1 MASTFRALEA
11 SETEGKFSLK
21 IVEKNV
27 ADLPEGDLLIKV
39 DFSSLNYKDAMSA
52 SGMPGVTRNYPHT
65 PGIDAVGKITESRV
79 ADFKEGDEVIVTG
92 YDLGMNTSGGFGEYI
107 RVPSNWAV
115 HLPKGLTAKQS
126 MSLGTAGLT
135 AGLSIHAL
143 DSFREYTGLK
153 NTKSVVSG
161 ATGGVGSISVML
173 LSKLGS
179 EVTAVTGKNDQSDF
193 LHTIGA
199 SSILSR
205 EELAETARKPIGKS
219 LWDVGVDVASG
230 EILSLLLTSLSPGGA
245 IACSGLVGGP
255 SFESS
260 IFPFI
265 LRGNAL
271 IGIDSVE
278 IPLKNKDHIWEHFA
292 HDWVLEGLDKLT
304 KEVSL
309 DNLEVEIESIL
320 SGNQVGRVLVKI

>member
-1 MASTFRALEA
+1 MASTFKALEV
-11 SETEGKFSLK
+11 SEKFSLS
-21 IVEKNV
+21 IVEKDL

-52 SGMPGVTRNYPHT
+52 SGMPGVTRKYPHT
-65 PGIDAVGKITESRV
+65 PGIDAAGKVAESRV
-79 ADFKEGDEVIVTG
+79 PDFKEGDEVIVTG

-153 NTKSVVSG
+153 DTKSVVSG

-199 SSILSR
+199 SNILSR
-205 EELAETARKPIGKS
+205 EELAKTARKPIGKS

-245 IACSGLVGGP
+245 VACSGLVGGP

-278 IPLKNKDHIWEHFA
+278 IPLKDKDHIWEHFA
-292 HDWVLEGLDKLT
+292 HDWVLEGLNKIT

-309 DNLEVEIESIL
+309 DNLEVEIKRIL

>member
-1 MASTFRALEA
+1 MTSTFRALEA
-11 SETEGKFSLK
+11 SETKEKFSLS
-21 IVEKNV
+21 IVEKDV

-65 PGIDAVGKITESRV
+65 PGIDAAGKVVETRV
-79 ADFKEGDEVIVTG
+79 PDFKEGDEVIVTG

-107 RVPSNWAV
+107 RVPANWAI
-115 HLPKGLTAKQS
+115 HLPEGLTAKQS

-153 NTKSVVSG
+153 NTKSIVSG

-205 EELAETARKPIGKS
+205 EELTETARKPIGKS

-292 HDWVLEGLDKLT
+292 HDWVLEGLDKIT

>member
-1 MASTFRALEA
+1 MTSTFRALEA
-11 SETEGKFSLK
+11 SETKEKFSLS
-21 IVEKNV
+21 IVEKDV

-65 PGIDAVGKITESRV
+65 PGIDAAGKVVETRV
-79 ADFKEGDEVIVTG
+79 PDFKEGDEVIVTG

-107 RVPSNWAV
+107 RVPANWAI
-115 HLPKGLTAKQS
+115 HLPEGLTAKQS

-199 SSILSR
+199 SNILSR

-219 LWDVGVDVASG
+219 LWDVGVDVVSG

-245 IACSGLVGGP
+245 VACSGLVGGP

-278 IPLKNKDHIWEHFA
+278 IPLKDKEHIWEHFA
-292 HDWVLEGLDKLT
+292 HDWVLEGLDKST

-309 DNLEVEIESIL
+309 DNLEVEIKRIL

>member
-1 MASTFRALEA
+1 MTSTFRALEA

-143 DSFREYTGLK
+143 DSFREYKGLK

-205 EELAETARKPIGKS
+205 DELAETARKPIGKS

-292 HDWVLEGLDKLT
+292 HDWVLEGLDKIT

>member
-1 MASTFRALEA
+1 MTSTFRALEA

-107 RVPSNWAV
+107 RVPSDWAV

-292 HDWVLEGLDKLT
+292 HDWVLEGLDKIT

>member
-1 MASTFRALEA
+1 MTSTFKALEV
-11 SETEGKFSLK
+11 SEKFSLS
-21 IVEKNV
+21 IVEKDL

-65 PGIDAVGKITESRV
+65 PGIDAAGKVAESRV
-79 ADFKEGDEVIVTG
+79 PDFKEGDEVIVTG

-153 NTKSVVSG
+153 DTKSVVSG

-179 EVTAVTGKNDQSDF
+179 EVTAVTGKNDQPDF

-199 SSILSR
+199 SNILSR
-205 EELAETARKPIGKS
+205 EELAKTARKPIGKS

-245 IACSGLVGGP
+245 VACSGLVGGP

-278 IPLKNKDHIWEHFA
+278 IPLKDKDHIWEHFA
-292 HDWVLEGLDKLT
+292 HDWVLEGLDKIT

-309 DNLEVEIESIL
+309 DNLEVEIKRIL

>member
-1 MASTFRALEA
+1 
-11 SETEGKFSLK
+11 
-21 IVEKNV
+21 
-27 ADLPEGDLLIKV
+27 
-39 DFSSLNYKDAMSA
+39 
-52 SGMPGVTRNYPHT
+52 
-65 PGIDAVGKITESRV
+65 
-79 ADFKEGDEVIVTG
+79 
-92 YDLGMNTSGGFGEYI
+92 
-107 RVPSNWAV
+107 
-115 HLPKGLTAKQS
+115 

-153 NTKSVVSG
+153 DTKSVVSG

-199 SSILSR
+199 SIILSR
-205 EELAETARKPIGKS
+205 EELAKTARKPIGKS

-245 IACSGLVGGP
+245 VACSGLVGGP

-278 IPLKNKDHIWEHFA
+278 IPLKDKDHIWEHFA
-292 HDWVLEGLDKLT
+292 HDWVLEGLDKIT

-309 DNLEVEIESIL
+309 DNLEVEIKRIL

>member
-1 MASTFRALEA
+1 MTSTFKALEV
-11 SETEGKFSLK
+11 SEKFSLS
-21 IVEKNV
+21 IVEKDL

-65 PGIDAVGKITESRV
+65 PGIDAAGKVAESRV
-79 ADFKEGDEVIVTG
+79 PDFKEGDEVIVTG

-153 NTKSVVSG
+153 DTKSVVSG

-199 SSILSR
+199 SNILSR
-205 EELAETARKPIGKS
+205 EELAKTARKPIGKS

-245 IACSGLVGGP
+245 VACSGLVGGP

-278 IPLKNKDHIWEHFA
+278 IPLKDKDHIWEHFA
-292 HDWVLEGLDKLT
+292 HDWVLEGLNKIT

-309 DNLEVEIESIL
+309 DNLEVEIKRIL

>member
-1 MASTFRALEA
+1 MASTFKALEV
-11 SETEGKFSLK
+11 SEKFSLS
-21 IVEKNV
+21 IVEKDL

-65 PGIDAVGKITESRV
+65 PGIDAAGKVAESRV
-79 ADFKEGDEVIVTG
+79 PDFKEGDEVIVTG

-153 NTKSVVSG
+153 DTKSVVSG

-199 SSILSR
+199 SIILSR
-205 EELAETARKPIGKS
+205 EELAKTARKPIGKS

-245 IACSGLVGGP
+245 VACSGLVG
-255 SFESS
+255 SS

-278 IPLKNKDHIWEHFA
+278 IPLKDKDHIWEHFA
-292 HDWVLEGLDKLT
+292 HDWGLEGLDKIT

-309 DNLEVEIESIL
+309 DNLEVEIKRIL

>member
-1 MASTFRALEA
+1 MTSTFRALEA

-21 IVEKNV
+21 IVEKPI

-65 PGIDAVGKITESRV
+65 PGIDAAGKIAESRV
-79 ADFKEGDEVIVTG
+79 SDFKEGDEVIVTG

-107 RVPSNWAV
+107 RVPSSWAV
-115 HLPKGLTAKQS
+115 HLPKGLTAKES

-193 LHTIGA
+193 LHAIGA
-199 SSILSR
+199 SNILSR

-245 IACSGLVGGP
+245 VACSGLVGGP

-278 IPLKNKDHIWEHFA
+278 IPLKDKEHIWEHFA
-292 HDWVLEGLDKLT
+292 HDWALEGLDKIT

>member
-1 MASTFRALEA
+1 MTSTFRALEA

-21 IVEKNV
+21 IVEKNI

-52 SGMPGVTRNYPHT
+52 SGLPGVTRNYPHT
-65 PGIDAVGKITESRV
+65 PGIDAAGKIAESTV
-79 ADFKEGDEVIVTG
+79 PDFKEGDEVIITG

-107 RVPSNWAV
+107 RVPLNWAV

-143 DSFREYTGLK
+143 DSFREYAGLK

-193 LHTIGA
+193 LHAIGA
-199 SSILSR
+199 SNILSR

-245 IACSGLVGGP
+245 VACSGLVGGP

-278 IPLKNKDHIWEHFA
+278 IPLKDKEHIWEHFA
-292 HDWVLEGLDKLT
+292 HDWVLEGLDKST

>member
-1 MASTFRALEA
+1 MTSTFRALEA

-21 IVEKNV
+21 IVEKPI

-65 PGIDAVGKITESRV
+65 PGIDAAGKVVETRV
-79 ADFKEGDEVIVTG
+79 PDFKEGDEVIVTG

-107 RVPSNWAV
+107 RVPANWAI
-115 HLPKGLTAKQS
+115 HLPEGLTAKQS

-153 NTKSVVSG
+153 NTKSIVSG
-161 ATGGVGSISVML
+161 STGGVGSISVML

-179 EVTAVTGKNDQSDF
+179 EVTAVTGKKDQSDF

-199 SSILSR
+199 SNILSR

-230 EILSLLLTSLSPGGA
+230 EVLSLLLTSLSPGGA
-245 IACSGLVGGP
+245 VACSGLVGGH

-278 IPLKNKDHIWEHFA
+278 IPLKDKGHIWEHFA
-292 HDWVLEGLDKLT
+292 LDWVLEGLNKII

>member
-1 MASTFRALEA
+1 MTSTFRALEA

-21 IVEKNV
+21 IVEKPL

-65 PGIDAVGKITESRV
+65 PGIDASGKIAESRV
-79 ADFKEGDEVIVTG
+79 SDFKEGDEVIVTG

-107 RVPSNWAV
+107 RVPSSWAV
-115 HLPKGLTAKQS
+115 HLPKGLTAKES

-193 LHTIGA
+193 LHAIGA
-199 SSILSR
+199 SNILSR

-245 IACSGLVGGP
+245 VACSGLVGGP

-278 IPLKNKDHIWEHFA
+278 IPLKDKEHIWEHFA
-292 HDWVLEGLDKLT
+292 HDWVLEGLDKST

>member
-1 MASTFRALEA
+1 MTSTFRALEA

-65 PGIDAVGKITESRV
+65 PGIDAVGKIIESRV

-292 HDWVLEGLDKLT
+292 HDWVLEGLDKIT
-304 KEVSL
+304 REVSL

>member
-1 MASTFRALEA
+1 MTSTFRALEA

-27 ADLPEGDLLIKV
+27 ADLSEGDLLIKV

-292 HDWVLEGLDKLT
+292 HDWVLEGLDKIT

>member
-1 MASTFRALEA
+1 MTSTFRALEA

-21 IVEKNV
+21 IVEKPL

-65 PGIDAVGKITESRV
+65 PGIDAAGKIAESRV
-79 ADFKEGDEVIVTG
+79 SDFKEGDEVIVTG

-107 RVPSNWAV
+107 RVPSSWAV
-115 HLPKGLTAKQS
+115 HLPKGLTAKES

-193 LHTIGA
+193 LHAIGA
-199 SSILSR
+199 SNILSR

-245 IACSGLVGGP
+245 VACSGLVGGP

-271 IGIDSVE
+271 LGIDSVE
-278 IPLKNKDHIWEHFA
+278 IPLKDKEHIWEHFA
-292 HDWVLEGLDKLT
+292 HDWVLEGLDKST

-309 DNLEVEIESIL
+309 DDLEVEIESIL

>member
-1 MASTFRALEA
+1 MASTFKALEV
-11 SETEGKFSLK
+11 SEKFSLS
-21 IVEKNV
+21 IVEKDL

-65 PGIDAVGKITESRV
+65 PGIDAAGKVAESRV
-79 ADFKEGDEVIVTG
+79 PDFKEGDEVIVTG

-153 NTKSVVSG
+153 DTKSVVSG

-179 EVTAVTGKNDQSDF
+179 KVTAVTGKNDQSDF

-199 SSILSR
+199 SIILSR
-205 EELAETARKPIGKS
+205 EELAKTARKPIGKS

-245 IACSGLVGGP
+245 VACSGLVGGP

-278 IPLKNKDHIWEHFA
+278 IPLKDKDHIWEHFA
-292 HDWVLEGLDKLT
+292 HDWVLEGLDKIT

-309 DNLEVEIESIL
+309 DNLEVEIKRIL

>member
-1 MASTFRALEA
+1 MTSTFRALEA

-21 IVEKNV
+21 IVEKNIT
-27 ADLPEGDLLIKV
+27 DLPEGDLLIKV

-65 PGIDAVGKITESRV
+65 PGIDAAGKIAESRV
-79 ADFKEGDEVIVTG
+79 SDFKEGDEVIVTG

-292 HDWVLEGLDKLT
+292 HDWVLEGLDKIT

>member
-1 MASTFRALEA
+1 MASTFKALEV
-11 SETEGKFSLK
+11 SEKFSLS
-21 IVEKNV
+21 IVEKDL

-65 PGIDAVGKITESRV
+65 PGIDAAGKVAESRV
-79 ADFKEGDEVIVTG
+79 PDFKEGDEVIVTG

-153 NTKSVVSG
+153 DTKSVVSG

-199 SSILSR
+199 SNILSR
-205 EELAETARKPIGKS
+205 EELAKTARKPIGKS

-245 IACSGLVGGP
+245 VACSGLVGGP

-278 IPLKNKDHIWEHFA
+278 IPLKDKEHIWEHFA
-292 HDWVLEGLDKLT
+292 HDWVLEGLDKIT

-309 DNLEVEIESIL
+309 DNLEVEIKRIL